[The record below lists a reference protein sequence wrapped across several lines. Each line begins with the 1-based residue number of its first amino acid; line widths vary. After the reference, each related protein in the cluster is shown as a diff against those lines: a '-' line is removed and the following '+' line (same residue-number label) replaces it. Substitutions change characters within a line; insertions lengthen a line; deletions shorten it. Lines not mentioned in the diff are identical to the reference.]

1 MVNHTSALTFSKKGS
16 VISKIAL
23 GAASLMMLT
32 VISSAT
38 MAGATPLE
46 DSGKNKDSTSRDKNH
61 ERDNDNRH
69 EKNDDKN
76 NEKDDDKKNDKER
89 GDHKNRGNH
98 GYGGGNG
105 NAVNSDVS
113 INQSGHDN
121 VLTVI
126 INYIFG

>member
-46 DSGKNKDSTSRDKNH
+46 DSGKDKDSTSR
-61 ERDNDNRH
+61 E
-69 EKNDDKN
+69 KN
-76 NEKDDDKKNDKER
+76 NEKDNDNSNRDNDKRQDNDKKDKKDHKE
-89 GDHKNRGNH
+89 HKNRGNH